1 MKGDQNVDQRT
12 AIIRGSLS
20 GLFSNGE
27 IDISLKQS
35 VLGKPITDASG
46 REVGMMTSIDISGD
60 SFEGV
65 INEKDIGTVVGG
77 GKRLAIF
84 DSSKLE
90 DVAKKFAE
98 IGCTSFRMN
107 RDEIADALEKLNP
120 SD

>member
-1 MKGDQNVDQRT
+1 MDQRT

-20 GLFSNGE
+20 GLFPDEE
-27 IDISLKQS
+27 IDISLKRG

-46 REVGMMTSIDISGD
+46 REIGKVTSIDISAD

-65 INEKDIGTVVGG
+65 INEKDIGTVVNR

-84 DSSKLE
+84 DPSKLE

-98 IGCTSFRMN
+98 IGCTSFRMD
-107 RDEIADALEKLNP
+107 RDEIAPALEELNP
-120 SD
+120 ANLS